1 MECQEKSLSEAK
13 ICRKLPQELPRAVQ
27 EQQEHG
33 GLGRTRDRVVSP
45 PPRQG
50 PNSCHPGGTGMGVS
64 PPLEGRPGTAAPAGV
79 GRGVQLPP
87 TPAAPGSGSQA
98 GSGHGD
104 PPGAAPERPG
114 GSSGPG
120 PRALGGQGGEG
131 GPLSSPLHPFP
142 SPILVPPPCRTT
154 EQRFPAS
161 SDTTSTAF
169 LRQVLG
175 GQRRGF
181 RHPKM
186 HSHPFEW
193 LMHPPQCPH
202 HLTVSPGGLGGAFH
216 HGI

>member
-1 MECQEKSLSEAK
+1 MKPKSAGN
-13 ICRKLPQELPRAVQ
+13 CRR
-27 EQQEHG
+27 
-33 GLGRTRDRVVSP
+33 
-45 PPRQG
+45 
-50 PNSCHPGGTGMGVS
+50 SCHVQSRNSRNTGAWVGYEMGWPHLLPSRVPTPVTLLGWEWGVS
-64 PPLEGRPGTAAPAGV
+64 PPLEGCPGRAAPAGA

-98 GSGHGD
+98 GSGRGG

-131 GPLSSPLHPFP
+131 GPLSSPLHPSP
-142 SPILVPPPCRTT
+142 SPIPVPPPCRTT

-175 GQRRGF
+175 GKSRGSA
-181 RHPKM
+181 HPKM
-186 HSHPFEW
+186 SQSPIRAAHAPTTMPPSPHGARWAGGTSHCW
-193 LMHPPQCPH
+193 
-202 HLTVSPGGLGGAFH
+202 
-216 HGI
+216 I